1 MFADQTG
8 KQPQAEFE
16 LDLYTGP
23 AKHNLVAVNVR
34 GAHSISPTI
43 SEDSHQHDS
52 TPHIRDSVHSES
64 VSIDELSCKQA
75 PACCTVHE
83 CSLVV
88 DSPAAGTH
96 GATVPNSADWVMV
109 EPSTDGGDRNMS
121 AMLN

>member
-1 MFADQTG
+1 VYADQTG
-8 KQPQAEFE
+8 QQSQAKIDEFE

-23 AKHNLVAVNVR
+23 AKHNLVVYVR

-43 SEDSHQHDS
+43 SEDSQQHDS
-52 TPHIRDSVHSES
+52 TPYIRDSVHGEN

-96 GATVPNSADWVMV
+96 GATMPNSAD
-109 EPSTDGGDRNMS
+109 
-121 AMLN
+121 